1 MYGSGVNVLHV
12 PVNEYLSLQWYAE
25 PRSVDRP
32 LLFCFCFSGL
42 EGGSPHER
50 GEEGVAIGRRL
61 GGDAED
67 EEGER
72 RRET

>member
-25 PRSVDRP
+25 RAVWIDRCYFVFV
-32 LLFCFCFSGL
+32 LVGWK
-42 EGGSPHER
+42 EGSPHER

-61 GGDAED
+61 GGD

>member
-1 MYGSGVNVLHV
+1 MWIDRCYFVFVLV
-12 PVNEYLSLQWYAE
+12 GWKE
-25 PRSVDRP
+25 
-32 LLFCFCFSGL
+32 
-42 EGGSPHER
+42 GSPHER

-61 GGDAED
+61 GGDEED